1 MSRAKILIVDDE
13 EGIRIQMKWA
23 LADEYDLMMAA
34 TAREAMR
41 SVEGGKPD
49 VVLLDIALSPSDE
62 RGGLRLL
69 EEILD
74 LDPTIK
80 VIMITG
86 HDTKDNAL
94 EAIGKGA
101 HDFLSKPIDTE
112 ELKVI
117 VKRAVYIQELER
129 ENLRLRKAISG
140 ETELIA
146 SCPRMMEILDLVRKI
161 APTDVPVFI
170 TGETGTGKEL
180 IAREIHRRS
189 RRADGRFVPIN
200 CGAIPKELLESELFG
215 HERGAF
221 TGAVTRKK
229 GKFELADGGTL
240 FLDEVTELPLD
251 LQVKLLR
258 FLQEYT
264 IERVGG
270 LETISLDV
278 RVIAATN
285 RDINQE
291 IEAGR
296 FREDLFY
303 RLSVIPIHLPPLRER
318 GEDIILIANA
328 YLNRYARE
336 FGKKIKGFTQG
347 AINQMMKYSWP
358 GNVRELQNEIR
369 RCVIMARGDMIT
381 ASDLNLSND
390 RTEPDS
396 EDEESITVSGFSLQ
410 SAREELDKKMIR
422 RALAKHNGNVTR
434 AADDLGVSRA
444 SLYVLLRKYQI
455 DPQNFKYQPSPR

>member
-1 MSRAKILIVDDE
+1 MPKAKILIVDDE

-23 LADEYDLMMAA
+23 LADEYELMMAA
-34 TAREAMR
+34 TAKEAMR
-41 SVEGGKPD
+41 TFERGRPD

-62 RGGLRLL
+62 KGGLRLL
-69 EEILD
+69 EEMLD
-74 LDPTIK
+74 LDPTVK

-86 HDTKDNAL
+86 HDTKNNAL

-112 ELKVI
+112 ELKII

-146 SCPRMMEILDLVRKI
+146 SCPRMMEILDLVGKI
-161 APTDVPVFI
+161 APTDVPVLI
-170 TGETGTGKEL
+170 TGESGTGKEL
-180 IAREIHRRS
+180 IAKEIHRRS
-189 RRADGRFVPIN
+189 RRTEGRFVAIN
-200 CGAIPKELLESELFG
+200 CGAIQKELLESELFG
-215 HERGAF
+215 HEKGAF
-221 TGAVTRKK
+221 TGAVARKK
-229 GKFELADGGTL
+229 GRFELADGGTL

-278 RVIAATN
+278 RIIAATN

-291 IEAGR
+291 VREGR

-303 RLSVIPIHLPPLRER
+303 RLNVIPIHLPPLRER

-336 FGKKIKGFTQG
+336 FGKRIKGFTQE
-347 AINQMMKYSWP
+347 AVDRMMRYPWP

-381 ASDLNLSND
+381 ADDLSLPEGE
-390 RTEPDS
+390 TEPER
-396 EDEESITVSGFSLQ
+396 EDIPLTGLSLQ
-410 SAREELDKKMIR
+410 SARERLEQKMIR
-422 RALAKHNGNVTR
+422 SALARHGGNVTK
-434 AADDLGVSRA
+434 AADELVISRA
-444 SLYVLLRKYQI
+444 SLYDLMRKYGI
-455 DPQNFKYQPSPR
+455 DPKDYK